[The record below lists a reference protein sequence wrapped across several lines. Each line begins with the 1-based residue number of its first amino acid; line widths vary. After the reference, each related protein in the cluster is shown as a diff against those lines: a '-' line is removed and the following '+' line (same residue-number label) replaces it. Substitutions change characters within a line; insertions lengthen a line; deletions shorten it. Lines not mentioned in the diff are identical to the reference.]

1 MSRTLQAFSSTQQN
15 TAKRLLATCVANMMG
30 RKFEE
35 GDWASVY
42 CQAKGIPEAGWSN
55 LHIDVMHQGLGV
67 EHKMLCVGGDK
78 PLMST
83 AGTALMHPS
92 ATRSIRVASTDIP
105 AQDAMVDIF
114 CQYKELIEARAAR
127 VSENAGGKAPDM
139 RTGWLLW
146 ERSLTEFIYFEE
158 RMAPPNPDLYW
169 AEWNERPAKGSRKSS
184 KNLWIYERDS
194 NKKKFSITTSAGAK
208 IQPYF
213 DVPSPADPNL
223 VYLRVQGEPIGHDKV
238 QIWITADSAQKLR
251 LILQDDTLDSLSHK
265 IISAAHTQDA
275 APEPA
280 DVESHLAI
288 PVVITKTAHEALNS
302 HWDGVSDAHRIQ
314 LLIQAIHR

>member
-1 MSRTLQAFSSTQQN
+1 MSTLPAFTPEQKDH
-15 TAKRLLATCVANMMG
+15 AKRLLATCVAKMMG

-42 CQAKGIPEAGWSN
+42 CQAKGIPETGWSN

-83 AGTALMHPS
+83 AGTSLMHPS
-92 ATRSIRVASTDIP
+92 ATRSIRVASTDVA

-114 CQYKELIEARAAR
+114 RQYKELIEQRTLR
-127 VSENAGGKAPDM
+127 VSENAGRVPADM

-158 RMAPPNPDLYW
+158 RMLPPNPDDYW
-169 AEWNERPAKGSRKSS
+169 AEWNERPASGSRKSS
-184 KNLWIYERDS
+184 KNLWIYDRRT
-194 NKKKFSITTSAGAK
+194 NQKKYSVTTSAGAK

-223 VYLRVQGEPIGHDKV
+223 VYLRVQSEPVGHD
-238 QIWITADSAQKLR
+238 QIRIWLTAESAHKLKQ
-251 LILQDDTLDSLSHK
+251 LLQDDTLDNLSSRILIAAQQQVATSEPLATPNSL
-265 IISAAHTQDA
+265 A
-275 APEPA
+275 
-280 DVESHLAI
+280 V
-288 PVVITKTAHEALNS
+288 PVVISKTAHEALIT
-302 HWDGVSDAHRIQ
+302 HWIGVSDEHRIQ
-314 LLIQAIHR
+314 LLMQTLVHP